1 MLINILRYGGNEK
14 EQMKHLF
21 ESKSPQANRT
31 RFVVLA
37 MVFNLVIF
45 MVMSSPALCS
55 ALSGNAMASR
65 LPANQDF
72 LTASSGSSNEL
83 YPEPIGNIND
93 FAGVLSEADVQSLQ
107 NLVDVVLQQTG
118 VTIAVVIVEDHGE
131 ESLEMYAANLYERWG
146 IGQQGEDM
154 GLLLLLSVEERE
166 VRMEVGYGL
175 EPVIT
180 DGIAGECLD
189 VMVTYFADGDYGRGL
204 YEGLRHAAQYIA
216 ESQGVELDLSAN
228 YEQPVST
235 VGFRRIAALGV
246 VGALILVFALL
257 AYSMNRK
264 RRCPRCK
271 SKLVYTDKVVQ
282 QATQLTP
289 GLVVKIAKCP
299 VCGYHKESTY
309 RANPIGSS
317 SGLGGPLP
325 PPTRTGTGFGG
336 FFRGGGGGSAGRSSG
351 PKGFGGGRS
360 GGGGASRKW

>member
-1 MLINILRYGGNEK
+1 
-14 EQMKHLF
+14 MKHLF
-21 ESKSPQANRT
+21 EGKSPQANRA

-37 MVFNLVIF
+37 MVFHLAIF
-45 MVMSSPALCS
+45 MVMTSPVLCS
-55 ALSGNAMASR
+55 GLSGAAMVSR

-72 LTASSGSSNEL
+72 LTASSGSSNDL

-93 FAGVLSEADVQSLQ
+93 YAGVLSDADVESLQ

-146 IGQQGEDM
+146 IGQQGEDT
-154 GLLLLLSVEERE
+154 GLLVLLSMEERE

-189 VMVTYFADGDYGRGL
+189 VMVKYFEDGDYGRGL
-204 YEGLRHAAQYIA
+204 YEGLLHAAQYIT
-216 ESQGVELDLSAN
+216 ESQGVELDPSVD
-228 YEQPVST
+228 YEQPVPT
-235 VGFRRIAALGV
+235 VGFRQLAALGV
-246 VGALILVFALL
+246 VGALILVFALS
-257 AYSMNRK
+257 AYFMNRK

-282 QATQLTP
+282 QATQSTP

-299 VCGYHKESTY
+299 VCGYHKENTY
-309 RANPIGSS
+309 RINPVASS

-325 PPTRTGTGFGG
+325 PSTRTGTGSGG